1 MITNKTSAI
10 IVWAMIAGFAHE
22 LCAGEG
28 NGGQAGAFLR
38 LGAGAR
44 AAAMGNAYTGIAEE
58 VSAVY
63 WNPAGLGFLERRQFL
78 GMYSSLSLER
88 QHSFI
93 AYAQP
98 NLFNG
103 FSLGAGWLHFGVGE
117 IDGRDV
123 SGNPSGKFENS
134 ENAFLLAAG
143 YQRGFVAVGATAKY
157 LRHSLAEASASGFS
171 FDAGLQLR
179 FFNELLSI
187 GFVAQDI
194 RGELKWNTPAQT
206 LAELPGLLRGG
217 VAIKPPS
224 FPVVLSG
231 ELVRLN
237 GELDWRA
244 GGEYRILK
252 ALGVRAGYSNEEL
265 TLGGFIAVPTSAFH
279 AQLDYAFGNEVF
291 DEGAVHRVAL
301 LVEF

>member
-1 MITNKTSAI
+1 MITQKTFAFLLSAL
-10 IVWAMIAGFAHE
+10 VVNFAHE

-28 NGGQAGAFLR
+28 VGGQAGAFLR

-44 AAAMGNAYTGIAEE
+44 AIAMGNAYTGVAEE

-63 WNPAGLGFLERRQFL
+63 WNPAVLGYLERRQFL

-98 NLFNG
+98 NVFKG
-103 FSLGAGWLHFGVGE
+103 FTVGAGWLHFGVGE

-123 SGNPSGKFENS
+123 SGNPSGKFDNS

-143 YQRGFVAVGATAKY
+143 FQRGFWAVGATAKY
-157 LRHSLAEASASGFS
+157 LRHSLASASASGFS
-171 FDAGLQLR
+171 FDAGMQLR
-179 FFNELLSI
+179 FFKELFSVGL
-187 GFVAQDI
+187 VAQDLL
-194 RGELKWNTPAQT
+194 GEMKWNTPAQT
-206 LAELPGLLRGG
+206 TTELPGVLRGG
-217 VAIKPPS
+217 VAIKPS
-224 FPVVLSG
+224 AFPVILSG

-237 GELDWRA
+237 GKLDWRA

-252 ALGVRAGYSNEEL
+252 ALGVRAGYNNEQL
-265 TLGGFIAVPTSAFH
+265 ALGGFIAIPASAFN